1 MKNPQIRTTSPSP
14 SRQLIRIIPSDIP
27 FIFLHTPLSQYIINM
42 KRLLKESVAQTV
54 ASSAPCF
61 GPLNSGPPSFPSS
74 ALLAN
79 PSPAFH
85 AVSGCLM
92 FSTTDHLCR
101 FLCGGFPWNLP
112 PRGQLVL
119 SPRWTSWKA
128 LRYLST
134 ALRRGRSA
142 HTWGHKAV
150 AAPPEA
156 TRCHAD
162 CLPPNTRNP
171 SFRVHLPSVS
181 MHNIVLFFGP
191 KLPDCPNEMPLSP
204 TPFPH
209 GRVTERRTKIY
220 PH

>member
-1 MKNPQIRTTSPSP
+1 MRAFQQISLGGPVLNFSRHQEISLCEFLAPS
-14 SRQLIRIIPSDIP
+14 S
-27 FIFLHTPLSQYIINM
+27 TNM
-42 KRLLKESVAQTV
+42 KRLLKESNPVAQTV

-119 SPRWTSWKA
+119 SHRWTSWKA

-134 ALRRGRSA
+134 ALRRGRLT
-142 HTWGHKAV
+142 HT
-150 AAPPEA
+150 
-156 TRCHAD
+156 TLC
-162 CLPPNTRNP
+162 C
-171 SFRVHLPSVS
+171 
-181 MHNIVLFFGP
+181 
-191 KLPDCPNEMPLSP
+191 CSP
-204 TPFPH
+204 
-209 GRVTERRTKIY
+209 
-220 PH
+220 